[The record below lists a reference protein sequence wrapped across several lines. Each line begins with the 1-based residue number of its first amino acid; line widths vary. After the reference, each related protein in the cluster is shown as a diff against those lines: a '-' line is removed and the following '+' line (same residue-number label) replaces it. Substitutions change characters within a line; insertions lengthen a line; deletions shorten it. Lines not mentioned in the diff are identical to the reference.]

1 VMWYSVRENKEFKLM
16 DWLVIIIIIIGNG
29 YTHIVQK

>member
-1 VMWYSVRENKEFKLM
+1 MMWYSVRENKEFKLM